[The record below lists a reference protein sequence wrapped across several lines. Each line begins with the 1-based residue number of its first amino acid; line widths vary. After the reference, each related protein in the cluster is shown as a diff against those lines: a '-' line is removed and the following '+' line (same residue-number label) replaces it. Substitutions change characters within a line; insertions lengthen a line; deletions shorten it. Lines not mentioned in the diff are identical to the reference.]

1 MDTHKGPRFLENKC
15 KLPVETTERIDYDE
29 KRFFLVNFINR
40 FDMPQ
45 RKIKVEKLMLIL
57 AGLLILPC
65 LLLAQEQAS
74 NPYKPK
80 LAPHLIPGYTH
91 YMIAISERGK
101 DIVNLQSQGAS
112 SSILS
117 TPGSAKRRRSPH
129 VFLPDGTLNYRYLKS
144 KIKYGAGPQG

>member
-1 MDTHKGPRFLENKC
+1 
-15 KLPVETTERIDYDE
+15 
-29 KRFFLVNFINR
+29 
-40 FDMPQ
+40 MPQ
-45 RKIKVEKLMLIL
+45 RKMKVEKLMLIL

-80 LAPHLIPGYTH
+80 LAPTLSGIHPLHDRHFRKREGHRQP
-91 YMIAISERGK
+91 SVKR
-101 DIVNLQSQGAS
+101 SQFLD
-112 SSILS
+112 LS

-144 KIKYGAGPQG
+144 KIKYGSGPQG

>member
-1 MDTHKGPRFLENKC
+1 
-15 KLPVETTERIDYDE
+15 
-29 KRFFLVNFINR
+29 
-40 FDMPQ
+40 MPQ
-45 RKIKVEKLMLIL
+45 RKMKVEKLMLIL

-101 DIVNLQSQGAS
+101 DIVNLQSQGAT

>member
-1 MDTHKGPRFLENKC
+1 M
-15 KLPVETTERIDYDE
+15 
-29 KRFFLVNFINR
+29 
-40 FDMPQ
+40 
-45 RKIKVEKLMLIL
+45 KVEKLILIL

-101 DIVNLQSQGAS
+101 DIVNLQSRSQFPRFYRHPDRPNAEEAMS
-112 SSILS
+112 SFLMELRITATSNPRSS
-117 TPGSAKRRRSPH
+117 TVPDLRDSPQ
-129 VFLPDGTLNYRYLKS
+129 FLK
-144 KIKYGAGPQG
+144 

>member
-1 MDTHKGPRFLENKC
+1 MPR
-15 KLPVETTERIDYDE
+15 
-29 KRFFLVNFINR
+29 
-40 FDMPQ
+40 
-45 RKIKVEKLMLIL
+45 RKMKVEKLMLIL

-65 LLLAQEQAS
+65 LVLAQEQAS

-101 DIVNLQSQGAS
+101 DIVNLQSRGAS

-117 TPGSAKRRRSPH
+117 TPGSSKRRRSPH

-144 KIKYGAGPQG
+144 KIKYGAGPQR

>member
-1 MDTHKGPRFLENKC
+1 M
-15 KLPVETTERIDYDE
+15 
-29 KRFFLVNFINR
+29 
-40 FDMPQ
+40 
-45 RKIKVEKLMLIL
+45 KVEKLMLIL

-65 LLLAQEQAS
+65 LLLAQEQA
-74 NPYKPK
+74 YKPK

-117 TPGSAKRRRSPH
+117 TPGSAKRRRSPL

-144 KIKYGAGPQG
+144 KIKYGTGPQG

>member
-1 MDTHKGPRFLENKC
+1 
-15 KLPVETTERIDYDE
+15 
-29 KRFFLVNFINR
+29 
-40 FDMPQ
+40 
-45 RKIKVEKLMLIL
+45 MLIL

-101 DIVNLQSQGAS
+101 DIVNLQSQRSQFLDPIDTRIGQ
-112 SSILS
+112 
-117 TPGSAKRRRSPH
+117 TPTKPPC
-129 VFLPDGTLNYRYLKS
+129 LPS
-144 KIKYGAGPQG
+144 

>member
-1 MDTHKGPRFLENKC
+1 MPR
-15 KLPVETTERIDYDE
+15 
-29 KRFFLVNFINR
+29 
-40 FDMPQ
+40 
-45 RKIKVEKLMLIL
+45 RKMKVEKLMLIL

-101 DIVNLQSQGAS
+101 DIVNLQSRGAS

-117 TPGSAKRRRSPH
+117 TPGSAKRRRSHHDHSSTTMLSPGILGNLELDSATEGMNAL
-129 VFLPDGTLNYRYLKS
+129 VQNDSSVNGLRWF
-144 KIKYGAGPQG
+144 

>member
-1 MDTHKGPRFLENKC
+1 
-15 KLPVETTERIDYDE
+15 
-29 KRFFLVNFINR
+29 
-40 FDMPQ
+40 MPQ
-45 RKIKVEKLMLIL
+45 RKMKVEKLMLIL

-74 NPYKPK
+74 NPYKPA

-117 TPGSAKRRRSPH
+117 TPGSAKRRRSPL